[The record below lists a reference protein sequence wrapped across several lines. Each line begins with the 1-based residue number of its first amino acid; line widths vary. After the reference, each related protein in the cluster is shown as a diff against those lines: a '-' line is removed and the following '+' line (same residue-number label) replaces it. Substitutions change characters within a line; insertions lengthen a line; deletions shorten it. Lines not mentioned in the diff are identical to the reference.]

1 MLIWKTKLKL
11 NRDMFKALLWFILIL
26 HVLLIVVELYL
37 YYSTKSNGKVVMRR
51 FLLLQLIPI
60 LGPLMSIFVILFVY
74 YEGKEFSEKQN
85 RK

>member
-1 MLIWKTKLKL
+1 ML
-11 NRDMFKALLWFILIL
+11 KALLWFILIL

-37 YYSTKSNGKVVMRR
+37 YHSTKSNGKVVMRR
-51 FLLLQLIPI
+51 FLLLQLIPV

-85 RK
+85 KK